1 VKNADRRAWRHG
13 ARGTGEAHIV
23 RSGQEPRP
31 DTSRM
36 LNSRIP
42 TEVPTAVKVLRAPE
56 LRPVASLVVLRGTD
70 ATTRLAS
77 HFSINDAEGL
87 QHAK

>member
-1 VKNADRRAWRHG
+1 
-13 ARGTGEAHIV
+13 
-23 RSGQEPRP
+23 
-31 DTSRM
+31 M